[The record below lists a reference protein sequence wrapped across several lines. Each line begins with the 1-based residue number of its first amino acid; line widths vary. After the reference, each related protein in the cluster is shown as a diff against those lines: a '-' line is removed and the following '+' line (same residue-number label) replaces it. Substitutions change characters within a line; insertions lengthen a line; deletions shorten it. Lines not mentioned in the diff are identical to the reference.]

1 MTRSCNYCGQ
11 PLPEVRLGVRLTP
24 LKAHVYQI
32 NELIEDEGYRI
43 ANGGSVYRLVNVG
56 AAAS

>member
-1 MTRSCNYCGQ
+1 MIGRRCHYCGQ
-11 PLPEVRLGVRLTP
+11 RLPEVRLHSRET

-43 ANGGSVYRLVNVG
+43 ANGGSGYRLV
-56 AAAS
+56 SR